1 MPMIQRENPSTVDQ
15 EEVIQSRTRS
25 SQDSTCGAGLT
36 PKMFAGITAGL
47 AGVKRC
53 FSGAQ
58 RSSSHI
64 SLMCAN
70 TDATK

>member
-1 MPMIQRENPSTVDQ
+1 MPMIQRENPYTVDQ
-15 EEVIQSRTRS
+15 EEELQSRTRS
-25 SQDSTCGAGLT
+25 SQDSTCGPGLT
-36 PKMFAGITAGL
+36 PKMYGGVTTGL
-47 AGVKRC
+47 GGVKRR

-70 TDATK
+70 TEVTK